1 MTAALPTGTVTFL
14 FTDIEGS
21 TKLLDSVGTG
31 KYSRLLGIHHQAIR
45 GAVAAHGGVVVITEG
60 DSFFAVF
67 QDQRA
72 ALVAAIEAQHA
83 LATDAELLRH
93 ELCVRMGLHTGTATL
108 GGDNYVGIDV
118 HIASRISSA
127 AHGGQILVSGDVA
140 AAVPE
145 NARATPLGTYWLK
158 DIATPIELY
167 QVTDLL
173 LRGEFPPVAASPTI
187 PHNAPVLLSSFVG
200 RGAELERVISLL
212 ESSRLVTLTG
222 PGGTGKTRLSL
233 EIGSA
238 LTSQFRDGVF
248 FVPLA
253 GISDTDNVVAAIL
266 EALDAPPSGG
276 AIALDTYLTTYL
288 SDMETLIIV
297 DNFEQ
302 VISAAETLATML
314 SASSGTRILV
324 TSRLPLGLDGEQ
336 QMRIEP
342 LEAKSAVELFTD
354 RALSVQPKFDKGKP
368 TLQAIEEI
376 VDRLDGLPLAIE
388 LAAARVHMMPPRQ
401 IADTLQPLTLGQR
414 KPGTPAHQQT
424 LRATI
429 QWSYDLLSRAEQRF
443 LVRLSVFIGGASLD
457 EAVAVCNPDA
467 LGLDPIAALDV
478 LVGQSLLKSDAT
490 DTGLRIQM
498 LETIR
503 EFGLALLEET
513 DELDE
518 ILTAHLDAYVGLAE
532 SAATHFEGSNAMSWM
547 DMLAADHSNIESAI
561 ATAIGSGDAEK
572 AQRMVAALWR
582 YWQTRGHLVSG
593 QAHANH
599 ALAMTGS
606 TTAIRAGALD
616 AAGGIAYWRGDLEA
630 TRSFYE
636 EALDAHRSDGDP
648 TGVANALYNLSF
660 PVADGG
666 DAERSRA
673 LLEEAKM
680 LAEEQGNT
688 PLLSSVYTAIAR
700 SWLSEDANKT
710 REAAAA
716 AVQYSEQ
723 LGDSMGLA
731 WAHSLHASAVYMV
744 GDYHGAIDEQQEA
757 LATFVRYRDI
767 GAMAV
772 CVAAIAEMARKVGDI
787 GSAMFLGGGL
797 ATLWESS
804 GVGLVTF
811 HDDSLAEFVSPE
823 VRSSLSGDLQERYVE
838 GTLVSFDEVVETAL
852 TYRVA

>member
-1 MTAALPTGTVTFL
+1 
-14 FTDIEGS
+14 
-21 TKLLDSVGTG
+21 
-31 KYSRLLGIHHQAIR
+31 
-45 GAVAAHGGVVVITEG
+45 
-60 DSFFAVF
+60 
-67 QDQRA
+67 
-72 ALVAAIEAQHA
+72 
-83 LATDAELLRH
+83 
-93 ELCVRMGLHTGTATL
+93 
-108 GGDNYVGIDV
+108 
-118 HIASRISSA
+118 
-127 AHGGQILVSGDVA
+127 
-140 AAVPE
+140 
-145 NARATPLGTYWLK
+145 
-158 DIATPIELY
+158 
-167 QVTDLL
+167 
-173 LRGEFPPVAASPTI
+173 
-187 PHNAPVLLSSFVG
+187 
-200 RGAELERVISLL
+200 
-212 ESSRLVTLTG
+212 
-222 PGGTGKTRLSL
+222 
-233 EIGSA
+233 
-238 LTSQFRDGVF
+238 
-248 FVPLA
+248 
-253 GISDTDNVVAAIL
+253 
-266 EALDAPPSGG
+266 
-276 AIALDTYLTTYL
+276 
-288 SDMETLIIV
+288 
-297 DNFEQ
+297 
-302 VISAAETLATML
+302 
-314 SASSGTRILV
+314 
-324 TSRLPLGLDGEQ
+324 
-336 QMRIEP
+336 
-342 LEAKSAVELFTD
+342 
-354 RALSVQPKFDKGKP
+354 
-368 TLQAIEEI
+368 
-376 VDRLDGLPLAIE
+376 
-388 LAAARVHMMPPRQ
+388 
-401 IADTLQPLTLGQR
+401 
-414 KPGTPAHQQT
+414 
-424 LRATI
+424 
-429 QWSYDLLSRAEQRF
+429 
-443 LVRLSVFIGGASLD
+443 
-457 EAVAVCNPDA
+457 
-467 LGLDPIAALDV
+467 
-478 LVGQSLLKSDAT
+478 
-490 DTGLRIQM
+490 
-498 LETIR
+498 
-503 EFGLALLEET
+503 
-513 DELDE
+513 
-518 ILTAHLDAYVGLAE
+518 
-532 SAATHFEGSNAMSWM
+532 M